1 MSIFKTMR
9 VFIVFV
15 GLIGAAL
22 FLSACDGAMKHG
34 SQETEVD
41 GGYGGHSTGGH
52 GGHGG
57 AGH

>member
-1 MSIFKTMR
+1 MSIFKTIR

-15 GLIGAAL
+15 GLIGAAF
-22 FLSACDGAMKHG
+22 FLSACDGAMKPG

-41 GGYGGHSTGGH
+41 GGYGGHSVGGH